1 DRPIDNAD
9 ADGGGNPCQR
19 GAFAGGEREGDG
31 ENGHDQRDQRIGNLL
46 LQLDAQTHHVKSA
59 LFEIVNVAAQFFVA
73 HFRRLFNFL
82 LEVGGRFRQF
92 GVSGG
97 IELAV
102 VLDGGAAQAALP
114 SLLVN
119 PPAHGVRPVRAIGGD
134 AMGDLESV
142 RIELKYGDA
151 AEDIAVGV
159 EELIV

>member
-1 DRPIDNAD
+1 
-9 ADGGGNPCQR
+9 
-19 GAFAGGEREGDG
+19 
-31 ENGHDQRDQRIGNLL
+31 
-46 LQLDAQTHHVKSA
+46 
-59 LFEIVNVAAQFFVA
+59 
-73 HFRRLFNFL
+73 
-82 LEVGGRFRQF
+82 QF

-159 EELIV
+159 EELIVVNVRMLSKDPFTVGAKIGLRGLALDLVAERVLTLVGVGEIELIGEKEHAGDERGGDQDG